1 MGRSIFIVF
10 LILAILVSIT
20 PQAQANITAGWESVR
35 PAVVQVMDNLYATI
49 RGVVAGSDSHQQ
61 IHEHPGIPDANFDVI
76 ITMRA
81 GLPS

>member
-35 PAVVQVMDNLYATI
+35 PAIVQIMDNLYATV
-49 RGVVAGSDSHQQ
+49 REFVAGGNSDHQ
-61 IHEHPGIPDANFDVI
+61 IHESPLTPSTDFDVI
-76 ITMRA
+76 IT
-81 GLPS
+81 